1 MCGFHTPYFKVC
13 FDSQNK
19 SMTVGSLRLRYTE
32 ILFLNAPVT
41 VKTYSGHVLKTANT
55 LKKLY
60 LANVSE
66 NKKNKTLVD

>member
-1 MCGFHTPYFKVC
+1 
-13 FDSQNK
+13 
-19 SMTVGSLRLRYTE
+19 MTVGSLRLRYTE

-55 LKKLY
+55 HKKLY

-66 NKKNKTLVD
+66 NKNKKTLVD